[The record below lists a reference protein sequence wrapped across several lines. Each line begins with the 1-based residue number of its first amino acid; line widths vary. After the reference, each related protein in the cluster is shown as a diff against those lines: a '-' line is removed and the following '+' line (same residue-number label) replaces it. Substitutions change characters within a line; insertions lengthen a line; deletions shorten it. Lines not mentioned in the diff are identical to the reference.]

1 MTKTKPAQ
9 TIAAGRDPA
18 IPNSGESPK
27 ASLPALRRRIAEIE
41 RHSSVLKTSN
51 EHRTWHLGL
60 TGIDKHL
67 PEQGLSLNAI
77 HEISAGAYAHTPAA
91 MGFALCLALRH
102 PERHHRPR
110 PILWCR
116 LRHGNVEWG
125 NLYGHGLLAL
135 GLPPDRMLTV
145 SLRQAKSLLW
155 TVEEA
160 LHSKVLSA
168 VIAEV
173 DGRTMDLALSRRL
186 SLAAEAGSTP
196 GLLVYSHRI
205 TGATAA
211 LSRWQ
216 VKARASTPPPF
227 DENAPGAPAWDL
239 VLERCR
245 SGRPGEWSVEWSHAT
260 HSFSMV
266 APLSRGTSQSR
277 LEAGRPL
284 ASQRTGSSLRL
295 G

>member
-1 MTKTKPAQ
+1 MTKPAQ
-9 TIAAGRDPA
+9 TIAAGRYSAVSD
-18 IPNSGESPK
+18 SGPPEPL
-27 ASLPALRRRIAEIE
+27 LPALRRRISEIE
-41 RHSSVLKTSN
+41 RHAPVLKTSN
-51 EHRTWHLGL
+51 EQRLWHLGL
-60 TGIDKHL
+60 SAIDKHL
-67 PEQGLSLNAI
+67 PERGLSLNAL

-102 PERHHRPR
+102 PQRDHRPR

-125 NLYGHGLLAL
+125 RLYGHGIRAL
-135 GLPPDRMLTV
+135 GLPHDQLLTV
-145 SLRQAKSLLW
+145 SVRKSTSLLW
-155 TVEEA
+155 TIEEA
-160 LHSKVLSA
+160 LRSKVLCA
-168 VIAEV
+168 VIAEIDV
-173 DGRTMDLALSRRL
+173 SPMNLALSRRL

-196 GLLVYSHRI
+196 GLLVYSRKI

-211 LSRWQ
+211 LTRWQ

-227 DENAPGAPAWDL
+227 DANAPGVPAWDL

-245 SGRPGEWSVEWSHAT
+245 GGRPGEWSVEWSHAT
-260 HSFSMV
+260 HCFSVV

-277 LEAGRPL
+277 PEAGGPL
-284 ASQRTGSSLRL
+284 TPLRSGPSLRL